1 VDFKLTIDGAK
12 ADMTWEKADTIL
24 NNIWLSLMVPRG
36 SFFQD
41 KDFGSR
47 LHLLKRAKNTEN
59 TATLARE
66 YALEATQWIK
76 DAGRVDNIDAYTQ
89 IDKSQDINRLKLLV
103 EAVQTDGRKV
113 TFETFLEVV

>member
-1 VDFKLTIDGAK
+1 MDYKLTIDGIE

-24 NNIWLSLMVPRG
+24 NNIYLSLEVPRG

-47 LHLLKRAKNTEN
+47 LHLLQRAKNTEN

-76 DAGRVDNIDAYTQ
+76 DAGRANSIAAYTE
-89 IDKSQDINRLKLLV
+89 IDKSQDISRLKLLV
-103 EAVQTDGRKV
+103 EAEQADGRKV